1 MGRGKLRMSL
11 IFMVYVNELSLD
23 RGSTRREQVGVEER
37 TYAWHQGIIG
47 DSLAWWITMHGQE
60 SRCLASEPKFCL
72 FLGFFFFLMAL
83 VKLLVSLCLC
93 FPISKY

>member
-1 MGRGKLRMSL
+1 MSL

-37 TYAWHQGIIG
+37 IYAWHQGIIG

-72 FLGFFFFLMAL
+72 FLGFLFFFFFLNGIGQL
-83 VKLLVSLCLC
+83 
-93 FPISKY
+93 

>member
-1 MGRGKLRMSL
+1 MSL

-37 TYAWHQGIIG
+37 IYAWHQGIIG

-72 FLGFFFFLMAL
+72 FLGFLFFFFFKWHWSAI
-83 VKLLVSLCLC
+83 VSLCLC